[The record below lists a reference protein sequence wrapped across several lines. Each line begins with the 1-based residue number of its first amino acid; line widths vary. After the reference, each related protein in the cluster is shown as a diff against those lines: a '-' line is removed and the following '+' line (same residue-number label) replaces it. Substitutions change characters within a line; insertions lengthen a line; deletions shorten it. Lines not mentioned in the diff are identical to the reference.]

1 MDKENK
7 NSWLSKF
14 LAGLIPVAEGA
25 EVNYKFDPSD
35 SSIMKISW
43 NSPNDGKNNLVNFL
57 LDWEQPYDIK
67 IKDNH

>member
-1 MDKENK
+1 MGKGK
-7 NSWLSKF
+7 NRFVDYLTQG
-14 LAGLIPVAEGA
+14 GLI
-25 EVNYKFDPSD
+25 NYKFDPSD

-57 LDWEQPYDIK
+57 LSTEPYTIK